1 MADWKTNVPRNQGP
15 NRYRNDDSAATPMG
29 PAGGDLTGFY
39 PDPTLILRTTAKGPL
54 PDTTAVPI
62 GYSKGLVPQLTVNAK
77 GLTTQFDL
85 VPIYIDGTN
94 LEPLFEN
101 DSAVIGSAT
110 TSSQIVRDKYGR
122 VKSLASVPIVVP
134 PSGAAGG
141 SLAGNYPNPTL
152 SLTGAS
158 NAVYDFTGNNFGE
171 IQTTTE
177 GRIVAVLA
185 QSGWVFKGVLAA
197 DTSYGTGTV
206 ANMAMVAAETNG
218 FTSPSAGKFATSQ
231 SGYIWVTATVKLN
244 GDGGIALLDSA
255 GRTYISTY
263 SGDGTSFQT
272 HTFGF
277 MIKLLGGESFW
288 LQSSSATN
296 TWYAN
301 SVISGFFVRK

>member
-29 PAGGDLTGFY
+29 PAGGDLTGTY

-85 VPIYIDGTN
+85 VPIFIDGSN
-94 LEPLFEN
+94 LEQLFESN
-101 DSAVIGSAT
+101 SAVIGSAT

-122 VKSLASVPIVVP
+122 VISLASVPIVVP

-141 SLAGNYPNPTL
+141 SLAGTYPNPTL

-158 NAVYDFTGNNFGE
+158 SGIYDWSGNTFAQMQ
-171 IQTTTE
+171 ITTE
-177 GRIVAVLA
+177 GRIVNV
-185 QSGWVFKGVLAA
+185 STKNGYVFKGILAA
-197 DTSYGTGTV
+197 DTSYTTAVV
-206 ANMAMVAAETNG
+206 ANMAIVSAETNG
-218 FTSPSAGKFATSQ
+218 FTSPSAGKFQADEP
-231 SGYIWVTATVKLN
+231 GYYYISALVKLN
-244 GDGGIALLDSA
+244 GNGGIVLNDSN
-255 GRTYISTY
+255 GSIYPTTY

-277 MIKLLGGESFW
+277 TVKISVTTSFW

-296 TWYAN
+296 TWYAG
-301 SVISGFFVRK
+301 STFTGHFLRR